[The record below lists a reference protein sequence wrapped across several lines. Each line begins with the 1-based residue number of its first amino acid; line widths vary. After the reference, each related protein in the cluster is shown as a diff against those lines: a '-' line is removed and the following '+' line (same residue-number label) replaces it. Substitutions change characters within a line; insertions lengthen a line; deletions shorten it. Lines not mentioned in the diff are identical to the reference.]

1 MLTLATTGDYVLM
14 VLIAAGSGLIGG
26 LAAEL
31 LLSRDGRTGAF
42 ELPDWSGGLLDFGGF
57 ATLIVGAVAGVAILL
72 VLPANTT
79 VVTTT
84 SDGTSTS
91 AASFDLLR
99 LVATTLVAGSAG
111 GSVLTA
117 LQARVTAAINEARVE
132 FVRATGEAEVDRVR
146 ETAVRQLD
154 AMAEGIGNEPA
165 RPARARA
172 RGIGTPAGGEPAAEP
187 AVTRTAIE
195 HAAREI
201 DAAASRGQR
210 SIAGAAQRTHR
221 TQEDTP

>member
-14 VLIAAGSGLIGG
+14 VLIAGGSGLIGG

-31 LLSRDGRTGAF
+31 LLSREGRTGAF
-42 ELPDWSGGLLDFGGF
+42 ELPGRSGGLLDFGGF
-57 ATLIVGAVAGVAILL
+57 ATLVVGAVAGVAILL

-84 SDGTSTS
+84 PDGTSTS

-154 AMAEGIGNEPA
+154 AMAEAIESEPA
-165 RPARARA
+165 RPGRARA
-172 RGIGTPAGGEPAAEP
+172 RGIGTPARDESTVEP

-210 SIAGAAQRTHR
+210 SVASAAQRTHR
-221 TQEDTP
+221 MQEDTP